1 MFTISNISYYGDEK
15 LATDMSSEGDWKRQ
29 GLYMGPAVSRKT
41 GYSANLT
48 CLGHFTDLVATRAQ
62 FENLDDGV
70 QGEFETFLEE
80 RGINSSL
87 ALFIPDLAEYK

>member
-29 GLYMGPAVSRKT
+29 GLYMGPAVSSPA
-41 GYSANLT
+41 GFAI
-48 CLGHFTDLVATRAQ
+48 CVEDPADLNALCSQ